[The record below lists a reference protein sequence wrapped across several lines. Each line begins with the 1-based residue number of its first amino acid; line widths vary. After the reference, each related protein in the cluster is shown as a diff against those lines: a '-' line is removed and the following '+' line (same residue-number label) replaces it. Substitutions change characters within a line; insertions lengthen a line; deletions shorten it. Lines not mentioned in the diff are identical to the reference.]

1 MLQSQ
6 GQARSLQCSQQLNP
20 ILQTHIYLQALLS
33 APSSAQLLI
42 RVGDN
47 AVNAHGVLHMS
58 PELFPAPP
66 GLPSLAHKCREW
78 VMGAPHA
85 VKHIKTRDRLLQEKV
100 LVGVHFFSKLC
111 RKEG

>member
-6 GQARSLQCSQQLNP
+6 GQARSLQWSQQLNH
-20 ILQTHIYLQALLS
+20 ILQTRIYLQALLS

-42 RVGDN
+42 GVGDN

-66 GLPSLAHKCREW
+66 GLPSLAPKCREW
-78 VMGAPHA
+78 VIGAPRG
-85 VKHIKTRDRLLQEKV
+85 VKRIKTRNRLLQ
-100 LVGVHFFSKLC
+100 
-111 RKEG
+111 